1 MTANQFR
8 AVCEFEAGLTVSAPV
23 DIRWRNKGASYR
35 GTGTA
40 AKIHG
45 KSFRV
50 KLANEVASQIGF
62 GSYPAGYLVWAP
74 QLDNLREW
82 SPAARVEPVGG
93 YVAVE

>member
-8 AVCEFEAGLTVSAPV
+8 TVCEFEAGPTVGAAV
-23 DIRWRNKGASYR
+23 DVRWRNNGASYR
-35 GTGTA
+35 GTGTV
-40 AKIHG
+40 AKING

-50 KLANEVASQIGF
+50 KLTQEVAIKIGF

-74 QLDNLREW
+74 RIDNTREW

-93 YVAVE
+93 YPAGE

>member
-1 MTANQFR
+1 MTANQLR
-8 AVCEFEAGLTVSAPV
+8 AVSEFEEGLTVGAPV
-23 DIRWRNKGASYR
+23 DVRWRNNGASYR
-35 GTGTA
+35 GTGTV

-50 KLANEVASQIGF
+50 KLAREVASTIGF

-74 QLDNLREW
+74 RIDNLREW

-93 YVAVE
+93 YPAVE